1 MMKFGSSVSASWLLM
16 RRASTGRNNKSVVS
30 YFGKWCSAHPPMNL
44 WLPFHPIIMMTNEY
58 HISTNI
64 QRHKKLSSSPP
75 TVKQLILQSEKKK
88 ETSDGVKLKKKGE
101 LTYTPEEKS
110 KYFQQIIFPLR
121 KALKEKDIDKCIWY
135 FEKEAPKYFVS
146 IPLEESNEYL
156 NLLAGVGN
164 FRKAFEYYSKLF
176 EKCSLKGGTKP
187 DINTIEILFFAAK
200 QNRDLPTLRVL
211 KKLEIV
217 IFEDLNVLKLKVNSK
232 ILHDLIAVLVYGIRN
247 NESKNHNE
255 LMAVLRGEA
264 IDEKLSKF
272 TPDTM
277 IELYNNTKHKSKFVH
292 TYMVQYLH
300 LIGKFEQIFIIYDE
314 LKKEEKLDAL
324 DIKFYNALLM
334 SLINH
339 RFSTHEDVLF
349 MFEIYREI
357 VEVGGCQ
364 PTCHTFNMILSAL
377 KTANEKQ
384 LFISKEEYR
393 EKVSGLF
400 KEIKFRLN
408 PADIDPPLLNLLS
421 QSLSF
426 VGMLKESRDLISAQP
441 LNITPLTVQYLLR
454 KSIIKECETLNDF
467 KANIQ
472 PLLALL
478 LDKAYEMK
486 PELLN
491 FLVLRMLETHKSH
504 KVIEA
509 LCEYCL
515 KHFGLRVTIDPRAV
529 DKTKQ
534 EFVFRLSKINI

>member
-1 MMKFGSSVSASWLLM
+1 MKLQKGTQWAIRKSA
-16 RRASTGRNNKSVVS
+16 VS
-30 YFGKWCSAHPPMNL
+30 YFGNCLGSNNHHINL
-44 WLPFHPIIMMTNEY
+44 WVHFHPSMITTSKQFHSSI
-58 HISTNI
+58 NI
-64 QRHKKLSSSPP
+64 QKERKSPP

-88 ETSDGVKLKKKGE
+88 ESSAPKSVVKKKE
-101 LTYTPEEKS
+101 EFTYTPEEKS

-121 KALKEKDIDKCIWY
+121 KALKEKDIDTCVWY

-164 FRKAFEYYSKLF
+164 FRKVFEYYSKIF
-176 EKCSLKGGTKP
+176 EKFSHKGGSKP
-187 DINTIEILFFAAK
+187 DINTIENVFFAAK
-200 QNRDLPTLRVL
+200 QNRDLPTMGIL

-217 IFEDLNVLKLKVNSK
+217 IFEDLNKLNLKVNSK
-232 ILHDLIAVLVYGIRN
+232 ILHDLIAVLVHGIRSN
-247 NESKNHNE
+247 SESNE
-255 LMAVLRGEA
+255 LMAALRGEPM
-264 IDEKLSKF
+264 DEHLTTKF
-272 TPDTM
+272 TPQAM

-292 TYMVQYLH
+292 TYMVQYLQ

-314 LKKEEKLDAL
+314 LKKEEKKDAL
-324 DIKFYNALLM
+324 DIKFYNSLLM

-339 RFSTHEDVLF
+339 RFSSHEDVLLL
-349 MFEIYREI
+349 FEIYREM

-426 VGMLKESRDLISAQP
+426 VGMLKEARDLISSQP
-441 LNITPLTVQYLLR
+441 LFITPLTIQFLLR
-454 KSIIKECETLNDF
+454 KSIVKECETLNDF
-467 KANIQ
+467 KANVQ
-472 PLLALL
+472 PLLAML
-478 LDKAYEMK
+478 LDKAFEMK

-491 FLVLRMLETHKSH
+491 FMVLRMLDTHKSQ
-504 KVIEA
+504 KVMEA
-509 LCEYCL
+509 LCVFCL
-515 KHFGLRVTIDPRAV
+515 KYFGVRVTIDPRAV
-529 DKTKQ
+529 DKQKQ
-534 EFVFRLSKINI
+534 EFVFHLRKINI